1 MSKYN
6 RLILLV
12 LRNIIMSNLILLL
25 ACICSSCHGVEARE
39 IIAVAD
45 SLDQNEHVIYD
56 DTVAL
61 KRVICSLDNP
71 FGRLLHSNTLGKVYY
86 YMGRNYSLSNQ
97 IEEAAECYIKADR
110 LQIDDSVLR
119 GRINSNMAYIC
130 AQSNNDSLALIFYN
144 RAGRDFKKSG
154 NEWRYAQNLLS
165 VSECY
170 VYLHQFATADSILKL
185 AHTYALDSAYC
196 ERLMHIQ
203 GKYFYEKQEYDSAL
217 ICLKR
222 CEEYLSTNM
231 DKSYLYIDIMRVYI
245 KKNMVVHALPYAL
258 FIIENSTNPNL
269 LKNAYYCLELVA
281 EARNNTILLSYYAHA
296 RNDIGKILYD
306 EISKY
311 DSATSVL
318 GNYLLNP
325 HPLGWVW
332 LLLALM
338 IAMCGVLIAGILIY
352 RKRTKLQL
360 HMSNEH
366 IVELSTQLEKQENEL
381 NIACQKNH
389 QTKMIDEIRIKYPT
403 PPNKWNDYCRL
414 KTDINPYLSTWLTA
428 LEELN
433 LTNREKV
440 LCTFIF
446 LYPYLSV
453 EELAKFMCV
462 TKGGVQV
469 IKSHIVKKIG
479 VDSNNLVDYLQEK
492 SKE

>member
-1 MSKYN
+1 
-6 RLILLV
+6 
-12 LRNIIMSNLILLL
+12 MSNLILLL

-71 FGRLLHSNTLGKVYY
+71 SSKLLHSNTLGKAYY

-110 LQIDDSVLR
+110 LQIDNSVLR

-231 DKSYLYIDIMRVYI
+231 DKNYLYIDIMRVYI

-318 GNYLLNP
+318 RNYLLNP
-325 HPLGWVW
+325 HPLRWVW
-332 LLLALM
+332 ILLALM
-338 IAMCGVLIAGILIY
+338 IVMCVGLFIMIIY
-352 RKRTKLQL
+352 KRNTNKQ
-360 HMSNEH
+360 HISREQMSNISASLAKREK
-366 IVELSTQLEKQENEL
+366 ELIEAN
-381 NIACQKNH
+381 QKIH
-389 QTKMIDEIRIKYPT
+389 RAKLIDEIRIKYPT
-403 PPNKWNDYCRL
+403 PPNKWNDYRIL
-414 KTDINPYLSTWLTA
+414 KKDISPYLSTWLSA
-428 LEELN
+428 LEELH
-433 LTNREKV
+433 LTNRENV

-469 IKSHIVKKIG
+469 IRTHVVKKIG
-479 VDSNNLVDYLQEK
+479 VESNNLVDYLQEL

>member
-1 MSKYN
+1 MGKMRSY
-6 RLILLV
+6 RMQQTCRMVCVVGV
-12 LRNIIMSNLILLL
+12 LCVVM
-25 ACICSSCHGVEARE
+25 CGVSSCGWKDAKEV
-39 IIAVAD
+39 IATAEKMD
-45 SLDQNEHVIYD
+45 KTEHVVYD
-56 DTVAL
+56 DTAAIAG
-61 KRVICSLDNP
+61 VIRKLDNP
-71 FGRLLHSNTLGKVYY
+71 LGKLIHKNTLGKAYY
-86 YMGRNYSLSNQ
+86 YMGRNLSLSNH
-97 IEEAAECYIKADR
+97 IAGAAECYIEADR

-203 GKYFYEKQEYDSAL
+203 GKYFYAKQEYDSAL

-281 EARNNTILLSYYAHA
+281 EARNNTVLLSYYAHA

-325 HPLGWVW
+325 HPMRKGRIALIVSLCVCIIFAICLLIYMRRNRTAYDQIDTLISHVQKQAEDIQEKQRLLDFETNISNIIEKYNTPHKRWRKYSLLRRDLDVW
-332 LLLALM
+332 LYNWFEALDALPLTEKEK
-338 IAMCGVLIAGILIY
+338 IYCAVSLIY
-352 RKRTKLQL
+352 THLTD
-360 HMSNEH
+360 
-366 IVELSTQLEKQENEL
+366 VELSDFMCFAKES
-381 NIACQKNH
+381 
-389 QTKMIDEIRIKYPT
+389 IRIFKY
-403 PPNKWNDYCRL
+403 RML
-414 KTDINPYLSTWLTA
+414 
-428 LEELN
+428 
-433 LTNREKV
+433 
-440 LCTFIF
+440 
-446 LYPYLSV
+446 
-453 EELAKFMCV
+453 
-462 TKGGVQV
+462 
-469 IKSHIVKKIG
+469 KKIE
-479 VDSNNLVDYLQEK
+479 VSSSDFPQFLHDLSN
-492 SKE
+492 

>member
-325 HPLGWVW
+325 HPLRWVW

-469 IKSHIVKKIG
+469 IKTHIVKKIG
-479 VDSNNLVDYLQEK
+479 VESNNLVDYLQEL
-492 SKE
+492 SNN

>member
-1 MSKYN
+1 
-6 RLILLV
+6 
-12 LRNIIMSNLILLL
+12 MSNLILLL

-325 HPLGWVW
+325 HPWRWGWI
-332 LLLALM
+332 LLALM
-338 IAMCGVLIAGILIY
+338 IVMCVGLFIMIIYKRNTNKQHIY
-352 RKRTKLQL
+352 REQ
-360 HMSNEH
+360 MSNISASLAKREK
-366 IVELSTQLEKQENEL
+366 ELIEAN
-381 NIACQKNH
+381 QKIH
-389 QTKMIDEIRIKYPT
+389 RAKLIDEIRIKYPT
-403 PPNKWNDYCRL
+403 PPNKWNDYRIL
-414 KTDINPYLSTWLTA
+414 KKDISPYLSTWLSA

-433 LTNREKV
+433 LTNRENV

-469 IKSHIVKKIG
+469 IRTHVVKKIG
-479 VDSNNLVDYLQEK
+479 VESNNLVDYLQEL

>member
-1 MSKYN
+1 
-6 RLILLV
+6 
-12 LRNIIMSNLILLL
+12 MSNLILLL

-61 KRVICSLDNP
+61 KRVICSLNNP
-71 FGRLLHSNTLGKVYY
+71 FGRLLHSNTLGKAYY

-170 VYLHQFATADSILKL
+170 VYLHQFATTDSILKL

-325 HPLGWVW
+325 HPLRWVW
-332 LLLALM
+332 IMLLS
-338 IAMCGVLIAGILIY
+338 LIILCGILTTCIMIY
-352 RKRTKLQL
+352 RKHTIMQLKLSNDYIANMSARLEEQALKLQD
-360 HMSNEH
+360 
-366 IVELSTQLEKQENEL
+366 
-381 NIACQKNH
+381 QKDIYHNSYL
-389 QTKMIDEIRIKYPT
+389 DEIGIKYP
-403 PPNKWNDYCRL
+403 PPTRWNDYCELKKDIEPYLENWFAALERL
-414 KTDINPYLSTWLTA
+414 K
-428 LEELN
+428 
-433 LTNREKV
+433 LTNRDKV
-440 LCTFIF
+440 LCTFIY
-446 LYPYLSV
+446 LYPYISV
-453 EELAKFMCV
+453 VELAKCMCM
-462 TKGGVQV
+462 TKASVQV
-469 IKSHIVKKIG
+469 RKSNIAKKLGITATQLI
-479 VDSNNLVDYLQEK
+479 NFLQKLPNER
-492 SKE
+492 

>member
-1 MSKYN
+1 
-6 RLILLV
+6 
-12 LRNIIMSNLILLL
+12 MSNLILLL

-110 LQIDDSVLR
+110 LQIDNSVLR

-165 VSECY
+165 VNECY

-325 HPLGWVW
+325 HPLRWVW
-332 LLLALM
+332 ILLALM
-338 IAMCGVLIAGILIY
+338 IVMCVGLFIMIIY
-352 RKRTKLQL
+352 KRNTNKQ
-360 HMSNEH
+360 HISREQMSNISASLAKREK
-366 IVELSTQLEKQENEL
+366 ELIEAN
-381 NIACQKNH
+381 QKIH
-389 QTKMIDEIRIKYPT
+389 RAKLIDEIRIKYPT
-403 PPNKWNDYCRL
+403 PPNKWNDYRIL
-414 KTDINPYLSTWLTA
+414 KKDISPYLSTWLSA
-428 LEELN
+428 LEELH
-433 LTNREKV
+433 LTNRENV

-469 IKSHIVKKIG
+469 IRTHVVKKIG
-479 VDSNNLVDYLQEK
+479 VESNNLVDYLQEL

>member
-1 MSKYN
+1 
-6 RLILLV
+6 
-12 LRNIIMSNLILLL
+12 MSNLILLL

-453 EELAKFMCV
+453 EELAKFMCM

-469 IKSHIVKKIG
+469 IRTHVVKKVGIT
-479 VDSNNLVDYLQEK
+479 STQLVDYLQKLSE
-492 SKE
+492 E

>member
-325 HPLGWVW
+325 HPWRWGWI
-332 LLLALM
+332 LLALM
-338 IAMCGVLIAGILIY
+338 IVMCVGLFIMIIYKRNTNKQHIY
-352 RKRTKLQL
+352 REQ
-360 HMSNEH
+360 MSNISASLAKREK
-366 IVELSTQLEKQENEL
+366 ELIEAN
-381 NIACQKNH
+381 QKIH
-389 QTKMIDEIRIKYPT
+389 RAKLIDEIRIKYPT
-403 PPNKWNDYCRL
+403 PPNKWNDYRIL
-414 KTDINPYLSTWLTA
+414 KKDISPYLSTWLSA

-433 LTNREKV
+433 LTNRENV

-469 IKSHIVKKIG
+469 IRTHVVKKIG
-479 VDSNNLVDYLQEK
+479 VESNNLVDYLQEL

>member
-1 MSKYN
+1 
-6 RLILLV
+6 
-12 LRNIIMSNLILLL
+12 MSNLILLL

-110 LQIDDSVLR
+110 LEIDDSVLR

-258 FIIENSTNPNL
+258 FITENSTNPNL

-318 GNYLLNP
+318 GNYLLKP
-325 HPLGWVW
+325 HPLRWVW

-338 IAMCGVLIAGILIY
+338 ITMCGVLIAGILIY

-446 LYPYLSV
+446 LYPYHSV

-469 IKSHIVKKIG
+469 IKTHIVKKIG
-479 VDSNNLVDYLQEK
+479 VDSNNLVDYLRNM
-492 SKE
+492 SNS